1 MCSNLKRW
9 VIFIAAWLGWHDFWK
24 TSSHWLGTYHC
35 SQLAGLLNW
44 IDAFEFLS
52 ATKGRPIPPLRSLIF
67 VHMVFWVSPKPQ
79 THGRFQE
86 VVGKNNVWSQSCMG
100 FFYTSMAENWRLV
113 TSTSEG
119 PKERVCSQNARH
131 EFVLLQPELAASH
144 LVCQPGGSATRPYC
158 NSSVQWGAR
167 CTNLRHLTQASV
179 VCMSGKTAQ
188 NNGGLTSSLT

>member
-1 MCSNLKRW
+1 M
-9 VIFIAAWLGWHDFWK
+9 IFGKHLHIDWAPTTVLSWQAYWTESMRLNSCQPRRDGPSLHWGHSSSFTWCFGYLPSHKLMADFKKLLEK
-24 TSSHWLGTYHC
+24 TMFG
-35 SQLAGLLNW
+35 
-44 IDAFEFLS
+44 
-52 ATKGRPIPPLRSLIF
+52 RSLA
-67 VHMVFWVSPKPQ
+67 WV
-79 THGRFQE
+79 
-86 VVGKNNVWSQSCMG
+86 